1 MTYKQL
7 LESLST
13 LPEEVLQ
20 QTATVYLGQTDEYIQ
35 VFGVSF
41 TEEENDVLDENH
53 LVLEVQF

>member
-7 LESLST
+7 LQSLST

-20 QTATVYLGQTDEYIQ
+20 QTATVYLDQTDEYIQ
-35 VFGVSF
+35 VFGLSF
-41 TEEENDVLDENH
+41 TKENDVLDENH

>member
-13 LPEEVLQ
+13 LPEGVLGK
-20 QTATVYLGQTDEYIQ
+20 TVTVYLGQTDEYIQ

-41 TEEENDVLDENH
+41 TEENDVLDENH

>member
-7 LESLST
+7 LQYLSG

-20 QTATVYLGQTDEYIQ
+20 QTATVYLHQTDEYIQ
-35 VFGVSF
+35 VFGLSF
-41 TEEENDVLDENH
+41 TEENDVLDENH